1 MQLQSSQE
9 EGEGLRSEIVLLK
22 TQLADSQNK
31 LLEMTQALAATK
43 QAMDIYQGTARRDV
57 RG

>member
-43 QAMDIYQGTARRDV
+43 QAMDIYQETARRDV